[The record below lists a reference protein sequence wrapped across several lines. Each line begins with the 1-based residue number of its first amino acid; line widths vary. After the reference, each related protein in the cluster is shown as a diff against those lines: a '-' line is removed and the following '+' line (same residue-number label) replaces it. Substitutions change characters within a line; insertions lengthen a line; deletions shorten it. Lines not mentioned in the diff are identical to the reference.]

1 MSPPTATRAT
11 LPMALT
17 LGVVLVAI
25 NLRPAVAS
33 VGPVLSDVRA
43 DTGLS
48 TVGASVLTA
57 MPILCFGALA
67 PVAPRMAR
75 RLGLRPALAVLL
87 AALLAGLLVRL
98 LPGLPLL
105 FVGTVVA
112 AGAIAACN
120 VLVPAL
126 IKDDYAERTGLAMG
140 IYTTTLTLAAA
151 VAVGVSVPIEHGI
164 GGGWRSALGVWALPA
179 AGALLAWLALAR
191 SGAERPPETAPVP
204 GTLLRE
210 PLAWHVTVYFGLQ
223 ALGFYAVLAWLPT
236 LYQDAGYSAA
246 SAGGLVSLTAFIQC
260 PVALVVPL
268 LATRAR
274 DQRLLVFVAG
284 LCAAGGL
291 LGILLSPTSASL
303 LWILLLG
310 LGQGAAFPLGL
321 TLVVLRTA
329 QPAVTARLS
338 AMAQSGGYLLAAL
351 GPFFVGSLHDLTDSW
366 TASVTLLLVLLVPQ
380 VGSGLVAGRARLAV
394 PRLAPDRTDDT
405 PSPSDA
411 SDPAQPSDPAH
422 PSDSAQPSDPGSAR
436 SHELETR

>member
-1 MSPPTATRAT
+1 VSIPTATRTA
-11 LPMALT
+11 LPMGLT
-17 LGVVLVAI
+17 VAVVLVAI

-43 DTGLS
+43 DSGLS
-48 TVGASVLTA
+48 AVGASVLTA
-57 MPILCFGALA
+57 IPILCFGALA
-67 PVAPRMAR
+67 PVAPRLAR
-75 RLGLRPALAVLL
+75 RFGLRPALALLLAVLL
-87 AALLAGLLVRL
+87 LGLLVRL

-105 FVGTVVA
+105 FLGTVVA
-112 AGAIAACN
+112 AGGIAASN

-126 IKDDYAERTGLAMG
+126 IKDDYPNRTGLAMG

-151 VAVGVSVPIEHGI
+151 VAVGVSVPLEQSV
-164 GGGWRSALGVWALPA
+164 GGGWRTALGVWALPA
-179 AGALLAWLALAR
+179 AAALVVWVLLAR
-191 SGAERPPETAPVP
+191 SGSERAPEVAPIP

-210 PLAWHVTVYFGLQ
+210 PIAWHVTIYFGLQ

-246 SAGGLVSLTAFIQC
+246 KAGGLVSLTAFIQC
-260 PVALVVPL
+260 PVALVVPV

-274 DQRLLVFVAG
+274 DQRLLVAAAG

-291 LGILLSPTSASL
+291 LGILLAPTTASL

-329 QPAVTARLS
+329 EPAVTARLS

-351 GPFFVGSLHDLTDSW
+351 GPFLVGALHDVTDSW
-366 TASVTLLLVLLVPQ
+366 TTSVPLLLLLLVPQ
-380 VGSGLVAGRARLAV
+380 TFSGLVAGRARLAA
-394 PRLAPDRTDDT
+394 PRLAPDRRPGPD
-405 PSPSDA
+405 SPDS
-411 SDPAQPSDPAH
+411 SESPA
-422 PSDSAQPSDPGSAR
+422 GSR
-436 SHELETR
+436 EWETR